1 MLYKN
6 LAARFRRVCV
16 SSHFAKL
23 SLLGGVGLLLFLTS
37 SVQAQDLERELNVG
51 ERPRITVRNFHGGV
65 RLVASNEPEA
75 NKVIIRASSPSGGE
89 ITESNVRV
97 TATGDSVEI
106 ETRAENNAAARRI
119 DLVVQTPRRARITI
133 TTSAGAVDAAGN
145 LEEAQIETDTGTIR
159 VDVPTTSVRFNFSW
173 TASRPRFF
181 SAVELPGARERSAG
195 RFEIAGRLGNR
206 DAERA
211 ERVRLELTTRRGII
225 LFGVEERD
233 VPADL
238 RERPLTEAARAV
250 LRHGNQTLIE
260 AVRRV
265 APRNVAQFL
274 GDLPARHIGGAPVL
288 LNSRV
293 ADSSNSSTA
302 NNPSSNNGAATATTT
317 NTPRLAHLNVNV
329 TDAAGRAIGGLR
341 AADFRVFEN
350 GEPRRVAEVVESE
363 TPFNL
368 VLLLDVSGSVE
379 ERIDFIR
386 RAALRFINTVS
397 AQDRIAIITFRD
409 DIQVISNF
417 TTDRA
422 LLTER
427 TNLIEAGGATALYDA
442 MAYTLVETLRPLRG
456 ERTAIVVL
464 SDGDDNKSFLPFAAV
479 LEAVVESGALIYP
492 LYVPSGLI
500 AASSTARSDATSTM
514 SLDPTRTRF
523 LTLTTRADEEG
534 RRFAEASGGV
544 YYPISQIEDIQR
556 AFTDIVSQVRTSYTI
571 VYESQAASSRS
582 GGAVAPR
589 IRVRVERT
597 GALVRPGPSVVR
609 SAASR

>member
-6 LAARFRRVCV
+6 LAARFRRVSV
-16 SSHFAKL
+16 L
-23 SLLGGVGLLLFLTS
+23 SLFVKLFVAACEVGLFLLFTS
-37 SVQAQDLERELNVG
+37 QVEAQSFERELNAS
-51 ERPRITVRNFHGGV
+51 ERPRITIRNLHGGV
-65 RLVASNEPEA
+65 RLTASNEPEA
-75 NKVIIRASSPSGGE
+75 NRIIIRASSPAGGE
-89 ITESNVRV
+89 MTESNVSV
-97 TATGDSVEI
+97 AAAGDSFEI
-106 ETRAENNAAARRI
+106 ETRAGNNAAARRI
-119 DLVVQTPRRARITI
+119 DLVVQTPRRARVSI

-145 LEEAQIETDTGTIR
+145 LEEVAVETDTGTIR

-181 SAVELPGARERSAG
+181 SAVELPAARERSAG

-293 ADSSNSSTA
+293 TDSPNSLSA
-302 NNPSSNNGAATATTT
+302 NNPASNNGASTT

-397 AQDRIAIITFRD
+397 AQDRVAIITFRD
-409 DIQVISNF
+409 DVQVISNF

-422 LLTER
+422 LLTSR

-442 MAYTLVETLRPLRG
+442 MAYTLVESLRPLRG

-500 AASSTARSDATSTM
+500 AASSNTARSDAASTIT
-514 SLDPTRTRF
+514 LDPTRTRF

-571 VYESQAASSRS
+571 VYESQAASSRV
-582 GGAVAPR
+582 GAAPR
-589 IRVRVERT
+589 VRVRVERA